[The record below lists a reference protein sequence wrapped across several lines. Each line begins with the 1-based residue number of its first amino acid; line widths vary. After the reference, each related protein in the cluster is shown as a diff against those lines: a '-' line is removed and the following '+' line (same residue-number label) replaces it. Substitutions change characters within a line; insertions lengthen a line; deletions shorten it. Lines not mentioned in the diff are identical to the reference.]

1 MKRCAFLL
9 IILSLSA
16 SWVDPTPAQT
26 TSRSSSWN
34 RGEQAQARSGRS
46 RASTFDLD
54 VEDSN
59 IRDLLGRGLISPT
72 LPMVPLEQ
80 AVDPA
85 KYVVGPSDV
94 FSVNVWLG
102 TGFSFRSAV
111 TPEGSLIIP
120 TVGEVRVAGI
130 TLAEVKQRVRHRV
143 RKRYSDGDI
152 TVTLITPRTFIV
164 YVTGLVVREGPYV
177 VTATTRVDQV
187 VVLANASPDTRSLT
201 EMTRENRS
209 EIGRKGIREEIIKNA
224 SRRNIIVRRKDG
236 STARVDLPK
245 YYGTGHE
252 AYNPMLTDGDIV
264 FVPRKHSNEL
274 FIRVSGAVTLP
285 GVYEFIEGDRL
296 LDAIAVTRG
305 LSPLADSSFV
315 ELVRIDE
322 TATKSST
329 KRFDLREVVA
339 GRQPDISLQRGDR
352 IVVYQIVVLNKDFT
366 VGVWGEVRYPGRY
379 PITKNT
385 TKLSDVIQ
393 MAGEFTE
400 HAFLQG
406 GIVIRQEGNY
416 DFSGVSPDFEKLM
429 YSRSEQAEPW
439 DRNYFLL
446 DAQVKKRLVNVD
458 FVRLFNDHDQS
469 QNVVLYNGDYIYL
482 PSIKKI
488 VYVYGQVVNPGY
500 LPWVEEMDFR
510 YYIRKA
516 GGFSNNANAGDTWVI
531 KGRTLEWMKPGDTKV
546 EVGDNLYVPSK
557 QKRNFQWY
565 VTTLGQGA
573 AVVGAILG
581 SIALV
586 LQVTK

>member
-1 MKRCAFLL
+1 
-9 IILSLSA
+9 
-16 SWVDPTPAQT
+16 
-26 TSRSSSWN
+26 
-34 RGEQAQARSGRS
+34 
-46 RASTFDLD
+46 
-54 VEDSN
+54 
-59 IRDLLGRGLISPT
+59 
-72 LPMVPLEQ
+72 MVPLEQ

-85 KYVVGPSDV
+85 KYVVGPSDI

-102 TGFSFRSAV
+102 TGFSFQSAV
-111 TPEGSLIIP
+111 TPEGTLIIP

-130 TLAEVKQRVRHRV
+130 TLAEAKQRVRYRV

-152 TVTLITPRTFIV
+152 TVTLVSPRTFIV
-164 YVTGLVVREGPYV
+164 YVTGLVDNQGPYA
-177 VTATTRVDQV
+177 VTATTRVDEAIL
-187 VVLANASPDTRSLT
+187 LANLPRQETDAKQGVMKSMP
-201 EMTRENRS
+201 
-209 EIGRKGIREEIIKNA
+209 KNA
-224 SRRNIIVRRKDG
+224 SQRNIVVRRKDG
-236 STARVDLPK
+236 SSVKADLAM
-245 YYGTGHE
+245 YYGTGNE
-252 AYNPMLTDGDIV
+252 AYNPTLLDGDMV
-264 FVPRKHSNEL
+264 FVPRKHTQEN
-274 FIRVSGAVTLP
+274 FIRVFGAVTLP
-285 GVYEFIEGDRL
+285 DAYEFVKGDNL
-296 LDAIAVTRG
+296 LDAIAVARG
-305 LSPLADSSFV
+305 LSPLADSSNV
-315 ELVRIDE
+315 ELVRVDE

-329 KRFDLREVVA
+329 TRFDLRKVLA
-339 GRQPDISLQRGDR
+339 GRHPSVPLERGDR
-352 IVVYQIVVLNKDFT
+352 IVVYQHVVLNKDFT

-385 TKLSDVIQ
+385 TKLSDVIR

-482 PSIKKI
+482 PSIKNM

-500 LPWVEEMDFR
+500 VPWVEEMDFR

-557 QKRNFQWY
+557 QKRNFPWY
-565 VTTLGQGA
+565 VTTLSQGA

-586 LQVTK
+586 LQVTN